1 MGIWQIIGLSVA
13 ITVLVVLF
21 MGPGMW
27 SSTTDPLVAQM
38 WRGLKHG
45 FAKVFGRRRE

>member
-1 MGIWQIIGLSVA
+1 MELWKIIGLS
-13 ITVLVVLF
+13 IGLTVLVVLF

-38 WRGLKHG
+38 WRGLKRG
-45 FAKVFGRRRE
+45 FAKLTGRRRS